1 MVMLFAVAVAISV
14 DPLAG
19 IFAFFALL
27 AATNPQRVVQMFY
40 ALDDAVQRAQQLI
53 EERRWPAL
61 TSGSDEGET
70 GAGEGVTTLH
80 IHKEEAAVVT
90 PTPTAPVANV
100 ATSAAVTPTAPT
112 VTTPRIYNIESSVAT
127 LPSPS
132 RFDPNNP
139 RPARFA
145 VPLGRDQ
152 TGAFRWLDF
161 SKDALHIG
169 LYGTSGCGKDH
180 LLRLW
185 FLALLRERGV
195 QWVILDGKGDW
206 LTPNLAKLPQML
218 IPPAGG
224 YGEDGQ
230 QRIREAIATI
240 NAEAKRRFGLLLDAG
255 VRSVEEYNQIA
266 AEPLPLLIVLATD
279 IIDVVD
285 ETERL
290 LIALVSK
297 ARALGI
303 RVIVS
308 MQTPTGKR
316 LEWRMNL
323 STLIAGALVD
333 GSQDA
338 PALGVRDVKALR
350 YRPSQLP
357 PPPTQRGLFVVRH
370 NNEQFVI
377 RTPALA
383 GDFDQLI
390 NEYNNSALLESLLA
404 EAVTTQ
410 YINNTKASVVT
421 VDEQKSVPTLADALE
436 RIEGARS
443 ALRSFGTDVI
453 PSQRAGKPQTPSVP
467 VPALADA
474 LGQNEEADLALQSA
488 GTASVPSPS
497 PTVPVPDRPEAAKIG
512 QIGGIFSGDGDGDSG
527 DDALLA
533 ALAAL
538 QRAGLSREQA
548 RALGARFRNDEW
560 TRAARL
566 LREKDE

>member
-1 MVMLFAVAVAISV
+1 VSVSGKKVFLALFGVAVAFSV
-14 DPLAG
+14 DPVAG
-19 IFAFFALL
+19 VFAFLALL

-40 ALDDAVQRAQQLI
+40 ALDDAVQRAGRLL

-61 TSGSDEGET
+61 ASDSSDSEDAT
-70 GAGEGVTTLH
+70 GEGVTTQH
-80 IHKEEAAVVT
+80 INNTKPAVVT
-90 PTPTAPVANV
+90 PAPTAPVAP
-100 ATSAAVTPTAPT
+100 TPTA
-112 VTTPRIYNIESSVAT
+112 VTTPHINKRETAVVALPPSS
-127 LPSPS
+127 L
-132 RFDPNNP
+132 FNPNNP
-139 RPARFA
+139 RPSRFA
-145 VPLGRDQ
+145 VPLGRDE

-185 FLALLRERGV
+185 FVSLLREREV
-195 QWVILDGKGDW
+195 QWAILDGKGDW

-218 IPPAGG
+218 FAPAGG
-224 YGEDGQ
+224 YGDDGQ
-230 QRIREAIATI
+230 RRILEAISAI
-240 NAEAKRRFGLLLDAG
+240 NAEAKRRFSLLLDAG
-255 VRSVEEYNQIA
+255 VRSVDEYNQIA
-266 AEPLPLLIVLATD
+266 AEPLPFLIVLATD

-338 PALGVRDVKALR
+338 PALGVRDIKALR

-357 PPPTQRGLFVVRH
+357 PPPAERGLFVVRH
-370 NNEQFVI
+370 NNEQFLV
-377 RTPALA
+377 RTPALV
-383 GDFDQLI
+383 GDFDQLV
-390 NEYNNSALLESLLA
+390 NEYHNTTLLESLLVSA
-404 EAVTTQ
+404 PATVTTP
-410 YINNTKASVVT
+410 YIDNKELSVVT
-421 VDEQKSVPTLADALE
+421 VDEPKPVPALQQALE
-436 RIEGARS
+436 RIKGARS
-443 ALRSFGTDVI
+443 ALQSHGTNVV
-453 PSQRAGKPQTPSVP
+453 PSQRVVKPQTPIEP
-467 VPALADA
+467 VPARQKEP
-474 LGQNEEADLALQSA
+474 GRNEGTDLALRSA

-497 PTVPVPDRPEAAKIG
+497 PTVPVPDRPEEAETG
-512 QIGGIFSGDGDGDSG
+512 QIEDVSSG

-548 RALGARFRNDEW
+548 RALGARFRNDDW
-560 TRAARL
+560 SRAARMV
-566 LREKDE
+566 REGEGR